1 MSRAGF
7 TVIVLA
13 TVLAVGGFAQ
23 SSPNVGS
30 SVAAMLR
37 DEWRDLELYPD
48 LDFTTGK
55 PDAAVLTTGGMHCLT
70 ALDLYTRSGSS
81 NRKNNSDLALKELI
95 LGNQPAE
102 PLYRVVPPSD
112 LPGLLAAGDPGVAK
126 DNKLLAAAVFDLAKK
141 RIDAAFLKG
150 VERLDREVNKPARS
164 GDPFRAFYGLLNL
177 QADDLQKYAKA
188 VAGARQTGQYVAQA
202 VYVRDSRKLAVDT
215 ARDDAGRKAAN
226 DELTKANDE
235 LTKLSALDDQ
245 ARKDQA
251 SARTS
256 AEDALYLMEIYRICY
271 KLDDKK
277 LLKLVT
283 DLFELKRP

>member
-7 TVIVLA
+7 TVIILA
-13 TVLAVGGFAQ
+13 TVLAVGGLAQ

-55 PDAAVLTTGGMHCLT
+55 PAAAPTTGAMHCLK
-70 ALDLYTRSGSS
+70 ALDLYTQSGVS
-81 NRKNNSDLALKELI
+81 NRKNNEALALNELA
-95 LGNQPAE
+95 LGKPSAE
-102 PLYRVVPPSD
+102 PLYRIVPPSD
-112 LPGLLAAGDPGVAK
+112 LPGLLASGDPGVAK

-141 RIDAAFLKG
+141 RIDAAFLKH
-150 VERLDREVNKPARS
+150 VQRLDRDVNQPARS
-164 GDPFRAFYGLLNL
+164 GDPFRAFFGLLNL

-188 VAGARQTGQYVAQA
+188 VAGARQTGQDVEHA
-202 VYVRDSRKLAVDT
+202 VYARDSKKLAVDT

>member
-55 PDAAVLTTGGMHCLT
+55 PDADPTTGAMHCLK
-70 ALDLYTRSGSS
+70 ALDLYTQSGVS
-81 NRKNNSDLALKELI
+81 NRKNNEALALEELAM
-95 LGNQPAE
+95 GKPSAK

-141 RIDAAFLKG
+141 RIDAAFLKDIQ
-150 VERLDREVNKPARS
+150 RLDREVNKPARS

-177 QADDLQKYAKA
+177 QADDLQKYATA
-188 VAGARQTGQYVAQA
+188 VAGAKQTGQHVAQA
-202 VYVRDSRKLAVDT
+202 VYARDSKKLAVDT
-215 ARDDAGRKAAN
+215 ARDDAGRKTAN
-226 DELTKANDE
+226 EELTKANDE